1 MKLSDLLLALAS
13 NSNLTI
19 TLRDSSDKELITFK
33 ISGYE
38 SIDSELNDRIV
49 KRIKISSP
57 SYSTSGL
64 TFLISVEDAA
74 IDPEPEPEP

>member
-19 TLRDSSDKELITFK
+19 TLLDSSDKELITFK

-38 SIDSELNDRIV
+38 SIESELNDRIV
-49 KRIKISSP
+49 KRIKIFSP

-64 TFLISVEDAA
+64 TFMISVEDAVTNEEST
-74 IDPEPEPEP
+74 EP

>member
-13 NSNLTI
+13 NTNLTI

-49 KRIKISSP
+49 KRIKILSP

-64 TFLISVEDAA
+64 TFLISVEDAE
-74 IDPEPEPEP
+74 IEP